1 MFVDILF
8 STEEMKER
16 KRGLE
21 KSGQQR
27 RMSWRYGR
35 RVGNR
40 CKKERPS
47 RRTSEEKA
55 GIETHEKERQLRV
68 RIH

>member
-8 STEEMKER
+8 SIEEMKER

-27 RMSWRYGR
+27 RMSWRDGR
-35 RVGNR
+35 RVVKR
-40 CKKERPS
+40 CEKERPS
-47 RRTSEEKA
+47 RRTRREKVEM
-55 GIETHEKERQLRV
+55 ETREKEQQWRV
-68 RIH
+68 GLH